1 MAIPSGRSLGQEIS
15 SWLTAVGILIAAA
28 WGGYTFIYKE
38 ILLPSSAPVNISVDL
53 QLKKVGKKEPNG
65 ARVNDASDKA
75 NGAQVNEASDR
86 PNSAQGI
93 EKRKQLIAVEMRIS
107 AINPSPRDVYLLPS
121 AWVAIGVVDKIS
133 DQELPDERAE
143 EVLNEMPGEYIQ
155 KHSDFA
161 ELSVIAIGSLL
172 PDSVLRPNERAG
184 RTEIIYVPAGRYDR
198 VIVRAQLITMSKKLK
213 RLVEWKMQ
221 DKIPVLKLY
230 RVGANN
236 EQIPVEPWPL
246 IASLGAT
253 NAGNVAWS
261 DDVESDTYQI
271 QLASGQISLWQE
283 GLNSGSV
290 SYNDEFARIHPS
302 GR

>member
-15 SWLTAVGILIAAA
+15 SWLTAVGILIGAS

-53 QLKKVGKKEPNG
+53 QLKKVGQKAPNG
-65 ARVNDASDKA
+65 AQVNDASDKP
-75 NGAQVNEASDR
+75 NGAQLNEASDR
-86 PNSAQGI
+86 PNGAQGI
-93 EKRKQLIAVEMRIS
+93 EKKKQLIAVEIRFS

-121 AWVAIGVVDKIS
+121 AWVAIGIVDKIS

-143 EVLNEMPGEYIQ
+143 KVLNEMPGEYIQ

-172 PDSVLRPNERAG
+172 PDDELRPNERAG

-198 VIVRAQLITMSKKLK
+198 IWVRAQLHTMSKKRK
-213 RLVEWKMQ
+213 RLVQWKMQ
-221 DKIPVLKLY
+221 DKYPVLQLY
-230 RVGANN
+230 RFGANN
-236 EQIPVEPWPL
+236 EL
-246 IASLGAT
+246 IDIS
-253 NAGNVAWS
+253 WS
-261 DDVESDTYQI
+261 DDVEPDTYQI
-271 QLASGQISLWQE
+271 QYASGQISLWQE
-283 GLNSGSV
+283 ELNSGSV
-290 SYNDEFARIHPS
+290 SYNDELARIHPS